1 MKQFVF
7 EKLPPIS
14 DFGPYNEN
22 NIAQIGKRS
31 VAIHNDANTCLH
43 VVKRNTETYIEM
55 AEMIMNLVLE
65 KKINSIDH
73 EYFFILCDYF
83 YKLKNQFDELAQ
95 RYDYLEHNFHTDAY
109 VRVSLNGLADSA
121 SLGFHDTQKNIYNAN
136 FIKEEAEYI
145 FENMAQGAAHSPASQ
160 TEEQVVRGVHSAL
173 KNDTPKSD
181 PDGRFEFV
189 KSNKTFKDV
198 AGLKEVKEDLMQI
211 VDFIKRPNVYKE
223 FGAKL
228 PKGTILYGAPGT
240 GKTLLARAVAGE
252 AGANFIALS
261 STDFTASK
269 WGEVPKMIKDLFAT
283 ARKYSP
289 CIIFIDEIDML
300 GLNRGADKAN
310 SLAHRESLNAFLS
323 AMDGFDQ
330 YEGVTVMAAT
340 NRLEDLDPAMMR
352 PGRFDNLFAVS
363 LPHDI
368 EEVQEVVEIYM
379 KNKKFD
385 ADVVTRNIARK
396 MLRHSPASIESILNE
411 ACLIAIKKN
420 NGVIRECDINEAY
433 LKKTIKGHVRENA
446 EVSEEDNKLVAI
458 HEAGHALVAVY
469 EDVPVQSVTIM
480 GTTTGAG
487 GLTMMDPSNKH
498 YWRKSDY
505 EKQIRISYGGRAA
518 EQLAFGSDMV
528 TTGASADIRQATNL
542 IKSASAN
549 YGFNLYD
556 SNTHAPVVYKSLAQ
570 GNLEKAANKYY
581 AETINIIKD
590 NVVALRAI
598 AKELIDNGTIS
609 GVRVKELY
617 EENKGKTLDLPD
629 IEN

>member
-109 VRVSLNGLADSA
+109 VRVSLNGLSDSA

-173 KNDTPKSD
+173 KNDAPKSD
-181 PDGRFEFV
+181 PDDRFEFV

-228 PKGTILYGAPGT
+228 PKGTLFAGPPGT

-252 AGANFIALS
+252 ANVKFIAIDSTVFCS
-261 STDFTASK
+261 SR
-269 WGEVPKMIKDLFAT
+269 WGEAPQKINELFT
-283 ARKYSP
+283 KARKNAP

-300 GLNRGADKAN
+300 GLDRNRDKAN
-310 SLAHRESLNAFLS
+310 SLAHRESLNAFLA

-330 YEGVTVMAAT
+330 YEGITVIAAT
-340 NRLEDLDPAMMR
+340 NMLNDLDPALTR
-352 PGRFDNLFAVS
+352 PGRFDNIFTVP
-363 LPHDI
+363 LPSNI
-368 EEVQEVVEIYM
+368 EDVQAVVEIYM

-385 ADVVTRNIARK
+385 ESITSLSIARK
-396 MLRHSPASIESILNE
+396 LLGNSPASIEVILNK
-411 ACLIAIKKN
+411 ACLLAIRN
-420 NGVIRECDINEAY
+420 NGGVIREVDFNTALTQQI
-433 LKKTIKGHVRENA
+433 IKGHIKPVDLEA
-446 EVSEEDNKLVAI
+446 ADTKKTAL
-458 HEAGHALVAVY
+458 HEAGHALVAALKG
-469 EDVPVQSVTIM
+469 VPVRDVSVLPTS
-480 GTTTGAG
+480 TGAG
-487 GLTMMDPSNKH
+487 GLTTFEPLNKH
-498 YWRKSDY
+498 YYTKADF
-505 EKQIRISYGGRAA
+505 EARIMVAYAGRCS
-518 EQLAFGSDMV
+518 EQLAYGVDNI
-528 TTGASADIRQATNL
+528 TTGASADIKHATQL
-542 IKSASAN
+542 IKDASSH
-549 YGFNLYD
+549 YGFNL
-556 SNTHAPVVYKSLAQ
+556 SGNASHAPILYSSIKQVD
-570 GNLEKAANKYY
+570 LEKAANKYY
-581 AETINIIKD
+581 GETLNLLKENYKILYD
-590 NVVALRAI
+590 I
-598 AKELIDNGTIS
+598 AKALLETGTIS
-609 GVRVKELY
+609 GETVTNIV
-617 EENKGKTLDLPD
+617 NKYKTAEIDM
-629 IEN
+629 EVS